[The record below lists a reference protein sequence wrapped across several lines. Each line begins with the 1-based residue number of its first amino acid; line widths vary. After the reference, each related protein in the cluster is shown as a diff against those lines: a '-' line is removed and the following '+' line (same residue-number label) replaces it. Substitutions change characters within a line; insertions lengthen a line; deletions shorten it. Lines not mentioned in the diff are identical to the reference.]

1 MRDHYRVRFP
11 ELESL
16 VHHPVDYARVVAAIG
31 NESDITNVDLDGVLP
46 SATIMVVS
54 VTASTTA
61 GQPLPELELQQ
72 VSWRLQNPAPQ
83 KKNLRKR
90 KCERI

>member
-1 MRDHYRVRFP
+1 MDVVMQVRDGYRARFP

-16 VHHPVDYARVVAAIG
+16 VQHPVDYARVVKAIG
-31 NESDITNVDLDGVLP
+31 GEADITAVELEGVLP

-61 GQPLPELELQQ
+61 GHPLSESQLHQAILCPWHL
-72 VSWRLQNPAPQ
+72 PH
-83 KKNLRKR
+83 
-90 KCERI
+90 I